1 MQADQ
6 SNQAHGKPRHWSW
19 IPSLYFASGLPYVV
33 VMSVSVIMYKR
44 LGISNTD
51 IALYTSWLY
60 LPWVIKPFWSPLVDI
75 LKTKRSWIIAM
86 QLLIGAGLGGVAL
99 TLPADNF
106 FKLSLAFL
114 WLLAFSSA
122 THDIAADGFY
132 MLGLSKHDQTWFVG
146 IRSTFYRLAMIAG
159 QGLLIMLAG
168 LLERT
173 VQSGNNTALQTAGLS
188 AEPGIVLAWSIT
200 FYVMAGMFVVFF
212 AWHRFVLPRPAG
224 DLPTLHAN
232 FADVIR
238 DFLQTFIA
246 FFKKPKIGLVLAFL
260 LLFRFSEAQLVKLT
274 APFMLDSTELGGLA
288 LSTSQVGF
296 AYGTIGVIMLT
307 LGGLLG
313 GFLAA
318 RHGLKRWLI
327 WMVIAINLPNI
338 VYIYLSGT
346 LPENLLIIN
355 LAVGVE
361 QFGYGFGFAA
371 YMLYMLYVAQ
381 GKHQTAHYA
390 ICTGFMALGMMIPG
404 MFSGWLQELLGYQHF
419 FIWVF
424 IATLPSFVVAMLIPL
439 ERSFGRK
446 ESEL

>member
-1 MQADQ
+1 MAAERPQ
-6 SNQAHGKPRHWSW
+6 SKSRHWAW

-33 VMSVSVIMYKR
+33 VMSVSVILFKR

-75 LKTKRSWIIAM
+75 LKTKRAWILAM

-99 TLPADNF
+99 TLPMDDF
-106 FKLSLAFL
+106 LRWSLVFL

-146 IRSTFYRLAMIAG
+146 VRSTFYRLAMISG

-168 LLERT
+168 FLETRFESSNGL
-173 VQSGNNTALQTAGLS
+173 VGTATQYAGTKM
-188 AEPGIVLAWSIT
+188 AWALT

-212 AWHRFVLPRPAG
+212 AWHRYVLPRSDSDVPK
-224 DLPTLHAN
+224 LHQSYRDVLRDFVST
-232 FADVIR
+232 FAD
-238 DFLQTFIA
+238 
-246 FFKKPKIGLVLAFL
+246 FFRKPKIGLILAFL
-260 LLFRFSEAQLVKLT
+260 LLFRFSEAQLVKLA
-274 APFMLDSTELGGLA
+274 APFLLDQPAVGGLA
-288 LSTSQVGF
+288 LTTTEVGF
-296 AYGTIGVIMLT
+296 AYGTIGVLMLT

-318 RHGLKRWLI
+318 RNGLKFWLL
-327 WMVIAINLPNI
+327 WMVLAINVPNAVYLFLSI
-338 VYIYLSGT
+338 VTPDSL
-346 LPENLLIIN
+346 LLINAAI
-355 LAVGVE
+355 GVE

-371 YMLYMLYVAQ
+371 YMLYMLYISQ
-381 GKHQTAHYA
+381 GTHQTAHYA

-404 MFSGWLQELLGYQHF
+404 MFSGWLQEMIGYQNF
-419 FIWVF
+419 FIWILV
-424 IATLPSFVVAMLIPL
+424 ATIPSFIVAALIPL
-439 ERSFGRK
+439 DASFGK
-446 ESEL
+446 KDTPE

>member
-1 MQADQ
+1 MNSPGDQ
-6 SNQAHGKPRHWSW
+6 TRSRGKKPGPWAW

-60 LPWVIKPFWSPLVDI
+60 LPWVIKPFWSPFVDI
-75 LKTKRSWIIAM
+75 LRTKRSWIIAM

-99 TLPADNF
+99 TLPGHDF
-106 FKLSLAFL
+106 FRVSLVFL

-132 MLGLSKHDQTWFVG
+132 MLGLSRHDQTWFVG

-168 LLERT
+168 VLEK
-173 VQSGNNTALQTAGLS
+173 VMQSKDALAAAGA
-188 AEPGIVLAWSIT
+188 AEPGTAMAWAFT
-200 FYVMAGMFVVFF
+200 FYIMAGLFVVFF
-212 AWHRFVLPRPAG
+212 AWHRHILPRPAE
-224 DLPTLHAN
+224 DVPKLHAT

-238 DFLQTFIA
+238 DFLETFAA
-246 FFKKPKIGLVLAFL
+246 FFKKPKIGLILAFL

-274 APFMLDSTELGGLA
+274 APFMLDSPELGGLA
-288 LSTSQVGF
+288 LNTGQVGF

-307 LGGLLG
+307 LGGILG

-318 RHGLKRWLI
+318 RHGLKHWLM
-327 WMVIAINLPNI
+327 WMVFAINLPNL
-338 VYIYLSGT
+338 VYVFLSST
-346 LPENLLIIN
+346 LPDNLLIIN

-361 QFGYGFGFAA
+361 QFGYGFGFSA
-371 YMLYMLYVAQ
+371 YMLYMLYISNGA
-381 GKHQTAHYA
+381 HQTAHYA
-390 ICTGFMALGMMIPG
+390 ICTGFMALGMMVPG
-404 MFSGWLQELLGYQHF
+404 MFSGWLQELMGYQVF
-419 FIWVF
+419 FIWVV
-424 IATLPSFVVAMLIPL
+424 IATLPSFIVTFLIPL
-439 ERSFGRK
+439 DSSFGRK
-446 ESEL
+446 EDSL